1 MASLE
6 EKISNDAP
14 IVVDATDHIAGR
26 LSSNVAKLL
35 LKGNRVSIVNCDKKG
50 YEEYKRIS
58 NQKNLEKQ
66 ELDNIKKDIDEI
78 KTMLRQIING

>member
-1 MASLE
+1 MIKVEGYPNLYRD
-6 EKISNDAP
+6 EKTGA
-14 IVVDATDHIAGR
+14 
-26 LSSNVAKLL
+26 
-35 LKGNRVSIVNCDKKG
+35 IVNCDKKG

-66 ELDNIKKDIDEI
+66 ELDKIKKDIDEI